1 MSFHH
6 ENPIL
11 TNELAAPGLAP
22 PSIHTGQE
30 VESGLK
36 ALSSTASGLPNPS
49 APASVPW
56 WKPSF
61 ADVFVVALVVWTFA
75 SGPHGWASLLADGD
89 AGWHIRVG
97 EMILDSGSVPHVD
110 PFSFSKPG
118 QTWFAWE
125 WLSDVGMAL
134 LHRAAGLKA
143 LVWFSAVLIAGFAGV
158 LLRYMMWKGANA
170 LIALAFTL
178 IAVGACSIHFLARP
192 HLTTLLL
199 IPITAW
205 MVEADRLRPT
215 WRLWILVPVFAVWT
229 NLHGG
234 FIAGLVILG
243 AVAAGTAV
251 ESLWNGGSLLAESPR
266 RYGILTACCAAV
278 TVLNPYGIEL
288 HKHVFKYL
296 GSDWIRD
303 AVQEFQ
309 SPTFRGESAMQ
320 FEGLLFLGLIAAA
333 YLIARKRVV
342 ETLWIAGLAH
352 MALGS
357 QRHITIYAA
366 VVAPIVAVLLTGW
379 WREFT
384 AGKSKKSIPGILSQM
399 STDLAPAFSR
409 NSIWGPLIF
418 ASLLLMG
425 PPLVRWP
432 QDFTDV
438 MFPVELLQK
447 HRVRIANSRV
457 LTTDQW
463 GDYLLYHNYPRQ
475 RVFVD
480 GRSDFYG
487 PELGKEYVRLLNGQH
502 DWQQILNKHGFD
514 LVVAPVEWPLT
525 SLLKRDAGWK
535 VVEDNGKAI
544 VFEKVPVGVGRQS
557 GDKGSTVSGRI
568 ADKG

>member
-1 MSFHH
+1 MSSKQ
-6 ENPIL
+6 ENS
-11 TNELAAPGLAP
+11 TFAGE
-22 PSIHTGQE
+22 IHRDGAVRQQ
-30 VESGLK
+30 LQ
-36 ALSSTASGLPNPS
+36 ALSSSVGVSGSPKPVAKTA
-49 APASVPW
+49 W

-61 ADVFVVALVVWTFA
+61 ADIFVVALVVWTFA
-75 SGPHGWASLLADGD
+75 SGPYGWASLLADGD

-97 EMILDSGSVPHVD
+97 EMILDSGSVPRVD

-118 QTWFAWE
+118 QPWFAWE

-143 LVWFSAVLIAGFAGV
+143 VVWFSGVLIAAFAGV
-158 LLRYMMWKGANA
+158 LLRYMMWKGSNA
-170 LIALAFTL
+170 IIALALTL

-205 MVEADRLRPT
+205 MIEADRLRPN
-215 WRLWILVPVFAVWT
+215 WRLWLLVPLFAVWT

-234 FIAGLVILG
+234 FIAGLLLLG
-243 AVAAGTAV
+243 AAAAGTAV
-251 ESLWNGGSLLAESPR
+251 ESLWKREFTFGEAR
-266 RYGILTACCAAV
+266 RYGLLTVACAAV
-278 TVLNPYGIEL
+278 TVVNPYGIEL
-288 HKHVFKYL
+288 HKHVFAYL

-309 SPTFRGESAMQ
+309 SPSFRGESAMQ
-320 FEGLLFLGLIAAA
+320 FEGLMILGLFAAA
-333 YLIARKRVV
+333 HLIAQRRVV
-342 ETLWIAGLAH
+342 ETLWIVGLVH

-357 QRHITIYAA
+357 QRHITIYSA
-366 VVAPIVAVLLTGW
+366 VAAPIVAMLLTSW
-379 WREFT
+379 WSAFS
-384 AGKSKKSIPGILSQM
+384 AGMSRRSVPGILNQV

-409 NSIWGPLIF
+409 NSFWGPLF
-418 ASLLLMG
+418 FVSLLVIG
-425 PPLVRWP
+425 APLLRWP
-432 QDFTDV
+432 TDFTDV

-447 HRVRIANSRV
+447 HRVRIESSRV

-463 GDYLLYHNYPRQ
+463 ADYLLYHNYPRQ

-502 DWQQILNKHGFD
+502 DWEKILAKHGFD
-514 LVVAPVEWPLT
+514 LVVAPVDWPLT

-535 VVEDNGKAI
+535 VLEDNGKAI
-544 VFEKVPVGVGRQS
+544 VFEKVGRGTGLRS
-557 GDKGSTVSGRI
+557 GNKGSTVLHRI
-568 ADKG
+568 DNKG